1 MGGLIA
7 WIVIGALAG
16 WITSKIVGTDKEQ
29 GWLMNIVLG
38 IAGAVVGG
46 LVWELITDGEFDMGF
61 GVGSLL
67 IAIIGGLIISYLA
80 RFIRGGNRGGTAAH
94 R

>member
-1 MGGLIA
+1 MGLIV

-16 WITSKIVGTDKEQ
+16 WITSKIVGTDDEQ

-38 IAGAVVGG
+38 VAGAVVGG
-46 LVWELITDGEFDMGF
+46 FVWELITDGEFSMDF

-67 IAIIGGLIISYLA
+67 IAILGGLLISYAA
-80 RFIRGGNRGGTAAH
+80 RFLKGNRGGTAAH

>member
-1 MGGLIA
+1 MGLIA
-7 WIVIGALAG
+7 WILIGALAG
-16 WITSKIVGTDKEQ
+16 WITSKIVGTDEEQ

-46 LVWELITDGEFDMGF
+46 IVWELITDGEFNMEF
-61 GVGSLL
+61 GIGSLL
-67 IAIIGGLIISYLA
+67 IAILGGLIISYLA
-80 RFIRGGNRGGTAAH
+80 RFLRGGSRGGTTAH